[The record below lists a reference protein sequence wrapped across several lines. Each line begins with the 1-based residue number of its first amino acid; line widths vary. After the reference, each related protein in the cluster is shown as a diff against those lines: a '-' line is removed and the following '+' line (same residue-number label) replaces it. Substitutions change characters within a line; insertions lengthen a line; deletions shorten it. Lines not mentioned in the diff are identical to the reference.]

1 MRDEIA
7 GAAKRSLEL
16 RGLRLEQVVGLP
28 EAAQLTSLSIDTLKR
43 RYPDFIIRLSPRRL
57 GIKLRDVLAI
67 GGK

>member
-7 GAAKRSLEL
+7 AAAKRSLEL

>member
-7 GAAKRSLEL
+7 AAAKRSLEL
-16 RGLRLEQVVGLP
+16 RGLRLEQVVGLH